1 MADEV
6 QIGNVGGDG
15 VASEVTLQR
24 LVQATEAMA
33 KKSGIDSKGA
43 AAKLQKLYNQEV
55 KSSVDAVKEQT
66 DATEDQTDAT
76 KSATE
81 ETDKFAASLG
91 GAVAKGLGSL
101 YQSTIGLRDAL
112 FDGKEDLGDFT
123 QHIPLIGDKLS
134 ILVNLV
140 DENLSSFR
148 ELSKVGAQFGDG
160 LNDIRAISARAGIPL
175 GEFTELIANNS
186 GRMKL
191 FGATTAQGAAEFAKL
206 SKELRTG
213 PGRAF
218 IAMGYTAQELN
229 ESLIEYAEFSQSQIG
244 KDRNNNRLTAQ
255 GAADYLGTI
264 NELAAVTGKRRDQ
277 IKEELNAGLADQRQR
292 LAIASMSKEE
302 GERFAANMSQ
312 APASLKEAL
321 TDMADGIAN
330 TPIAQGM
337 MTASETFRTQAA
349 NIKNMN
355 AMEYNNFMATVGQEL
370 DQAGQNLGAGADA
383 VMASGSAYGL
393 AISAAAELRD
403 KGLMTE
409 QQFQDMKA
417 AANAQQLKDEGITGF
432 SNAVRDIR
440 TGLMDAFVTSG
451 ALDMITDALNTAA
464 EYIGTPEFKAALT
477 EGVTSLIDGIKT
489 VWGFFSSIGDWFGTG
504 AITVAIVAGLGAM
517 FAGKAIVG
525 ALTKGVGGLVSSMTS
540 GITSRLGLGG
550 GAAPAAAGAAPG
562 RPGRPGRAGAGIG
575 GAIGNIGA
583 GVGKGLGGILKG
595 LASGIAA
602 FANPAVLLGGAN
614 IALVIVGIGAAVA
627 GATWMVGKAL
637 PTMAEGMKSFEELN
651 GSKLVDAG
659 LGMLSVAAG
668 LAAIGAGGVAGAVGG
683 AASGLID
690 GISGFFGAESPLDKM
705 LAFQEFDFDADK
717 IENNSRAM
725 VAYSKGMALMGGAGA
740 VSGIGAAIGAFGGA
754 IAGLFGE
761 DDPLEKMKKFGEYS
775 FNTEGIIANAG
786 AVAAYA
792 AAMKDFPVSPSAS
805 VFTALKDGIIGL
817 LGGETDPFAPMMR
830 FGDLKF
836 NTAGITNNAGAVS
849 AFAAAMQNMP
859 VIDAERTGG
868 VFGAIAG
875 WFAGDTVMPWDSVK
889 AFGDADISAE
899 GVTANAAAINAMTTS
914 LNGFSV
920 EKLDTTGIISYTSAM
935 EKLVEVLGELNDELA
950 ADNQAGFGT
959 GTNAGDVVSKMDTIG
974 SGGGGGSDQ
983 LNTTM
988 QRVEQILT
996 EIRDFDE
1003 TTAKN
1008 TRNIIGSNL
1017 AQGNV
1022 SNVSR

>member
-1 MADEV
+1 VAEEV

-66 DATEDQTDAT
+66 DATEEQTDAT
-76 KSATE
+76 KDVTQ
-81 ETDKFAASLG
+81 ETNKLAASLG
-91 GAVAKGLGSL
+91 GAVAKGIGSL
-101 YQSTIGLRDAL
+101 WQSTLGLAGAL
-112 FDGKEDLGDFT
+112 TSGQEDLADFT
-123 QHIPLIGDKLS
+123 QHIPLIGGHLS
-134 ILVNLV
+134 TLVGLV

-175 GEFTELIANNS
+175 GEFTDLIANNS

-337 MTASETFRTQAA
+337 MAASETFRTQAA

-409 QQFQDMKA
+409 QQFQDMKN
-417 AANAQQLKDEGITGF
+417 AANAQQLRDEGITGF

-451 ALDMITDALNTAA
+451 ALDMITDALNTVA
-464 EYIGTPEFKAALT
+464 EYIGTPEFKEALIS
-477 EGVTSLIDGIKT
+477 GVTSLISGIKK
-489 VWGFFSSIGDWFGTG
+489 VWGFFSGIGDWFGTG

-550 GAAPAAAGAAPG
+550 GAPAAAGAAPARG
-562 RPGRPGRAGAGIG
+562 GRPGRAGAGIG
-575 GAIGNIGA
+575 AGIGNIGA
-583 GVGKGLGGILKG
+583 GIGKGLGGVLKG

-602 FANPAVLLGGAN
+602 FANPAVLLGGTN

-627 GATWMVGKAL
+627 GATWMIGAAL

-705 LAFQEFDFDADK
+705 LAFQEYDFDAVR
-717 IENNSRAM
+717 IENNAKAM
-725 VAYSKGMALMGGAGA
+725 ASYSKGMALMGGAGV
-740 VSGIGAAIGAFGGA
+740 VSGIGGAIGAFGGA

-761 DDPLEKMKKFGEYS
+761 DSPLDKISLFQAYTFDPIK
-775 FNTEGIIANAG
+775 IANNAS
-786 AVAAYA
+786 AVEAYSKGMAALG
-792 AAMKDFPVSPSAS
+792 SA
-805 VFTALKDGIIGL
+805 
-817 LGGETDPFAPMMR
+817 E
-830 FGDLKF
+830 
-836 NTAGITNNAGAVS
+836 AV
-849 AFAAAMQNMP
+849 
-859 VIDAERTGG
+859 GG
-868 VFGAIAG
+868 VGSILGAIGG
-875 WFAGDTVMPWDSVK
+875 WFSGNDDMPWDSVK
-889 AFGDADISAE
+889 AFGNADLNLE
-899 GVTANAAAINAMTTS
+899 GVTANAAAVNAMSAS
-914 LNGFSV
+914 LNSFSV
-920 EKLDTTGIISYTSAM
+920 EKLDTTGIVSYTSAM
-935 EKLVEVLGELNDELA
+935 ERLVEVLGELNDALS

-974 SGGGGGSDQ
+974 SGGGAGSDQ
-983 LNTTM
+983 LNNTM
-988 QRVEQILT
+988 QRVEQVLT

-1003 TTAKN
+1003 EIKKN
-1008 TRNIIGSNL
+1008 TSNIAGSNL
-1017 AQGNV
+1017 ALGNL
-1022 SNVSR
+1022 S

>member
-1 MADEV
+1 VAEEV

-66 DATEDQTDAT
+66 DATEEQTDAT
-76 KSATE
+76 KDVTQ
-81 ETDKFAASLG
+81 ETNKLAASLG
-91 GAVAKGLGSL
+91 GAVAKGIGSL
-101 YQSTIGLRDAL
+101 WQSTLGLAGAL
-112 FDGKEDLGDFT
+112 TSGQEDLADFT
-123 QHIPLIGDKLS
+123 QHIPLIGGHLS
-134 ILVNLV
+134 TLVGLV

-175 GEFTELIANNS
+175 GEFTDLIANNS

-337 MTASETFRTQAA
+337 MAASETFRTQAA

-409 QQFQDMKA
+409 QQFQDMKN
-417 AANAQQLKDEGITGF
+417 AANAQQLRDEGITGF

-451 ALDMITDALNTAA
+451 ALDMITDALNTVA
-464 EYIGTPEFKAALT
+464 EYIGTPEFKEALIS
-477 EGVTSLIDGIKT
+477 GVTSLISGIKK
-489 VWGFFSSIGDWFGTG
+489 VWGFFSGIGDWFGTG

-550 GAAPAAAGAAPG
+550 GAPAAAGAAPARG
-562 RPGRPGRAGAGIG
+562 GRPGRAGAGIG
-575 GAIGNIGA
+575 AGIGNIGA
-583 GVGKGLGGILKG
+583 GIGKGLGGVLKG

-602 FANPAVLLGGAN
+602 FANPAVLLGGTN

-627 GATWMVGKAL
+627 GATWMIGAAL

-705 LAFQEFDFDADK
+705 LAFQEYDFDAVR
-717 IENNSRAM
+717 IENNAKAM
-725 VAYSKGMALMGGAGA
+725 ASYSKGMALMGGAGV
-740 VSGIGAAIGAFGGA
+740 VSGIGGAIGAFGGA

-761 DDPLEKMKKFGEYS
+761 DSPLDKISLFQAYTFDPIK
-775 FNTEGIIANAG
+775 IANNAS
-786 AVAAYA
+786 AVEAYSKGMAALG
-792 AAMKDFPVSPSAS
+792 SA
-805 VFTALKDGIIGL
+805 
-817 LGGETDPFAPMMR
+817 E
-830 FGDLKF
+830 
-836 NTAGITNNAGAVS
+836 AV
-849 AFAAAMQNMP
+849 
-859 VIDAERTGG
+859 GG
-868 VFGAIAG
+868 VGSILGAIGG
-875 WFAGDTVMPWDSVK
+875 WFSGNDDMPWESVK
-889 AFGDADISAE
+889 AFGNADINLE
-899 GVTANAAAINAMTTS
+899 GVTANAAAVNAMSSS
-914 LNGFSV
+914 LNSFSV
-920 EKLDTTGIISYTSAM
+920 EKLDTTGIVSYTSAM
-935 EKLVEVLGELNDELA
+935 ERLVEVLGELNDALS

-974 SGGGGGSDQ
+974 SGGGAGSDQ
-983 LNTTM
+983 LNNTM
-988 QRVEQILT
+988 QRVEQVLT

-1003 TTAKN
+1003 EIKKN
-1008 TRNIIGSNL
+1008 TSNIAGSNL
-1017 AQGNV
+1017 ALGNL
-1022 SNVSR
+1022 S

>member
-1 MADEV
+1 MAEEV

-33 KKSGIDSKGA
+33 KKSGIDSKGT

-66 DATEDQTDAT
+66 DATEEQTDAT
-76 KSATE
+76 KDVTQ
-81 ETDKFAASLG
+81 ETNKLAASLG
-91 GAVAKGLGSL
+91 GAVAKGIGSL
-101 YQSTIGLRDAL
+101 WQSTLGLAGAL
-112 FDGKEDLGDFT
+112 TSGQEDLADFT
-123 QHIPLIGDKLS
+123 QHIPLIGGHLS
-134 ILVNLV
+134 TLVGLV

-175 GEFTELIANNS
+175 GEFTDLIANNS

-292 LAIASMSKEE
+292 LAIASMTQEE

-337 MTASETFRTQAA
+337 MAASETFRTQAA

-370 DQAGQNLGAGADA
+370 DKAGQNLGAGADA

-417 AANAQQLKDEGITGF
+417 AANAQQLNDEGITGF

-477 EGVTSLIDGIKT
+477 EGVTSLIDGIKS

-540 GITSRLGLGG
+540 SITSKLGFGG
-550 GAAPAAAGAAPG
+550 GGAPAAAGAAPARG
-562 RPGRPGRAGAGIG
+562 GRPGRAGAGVG

-583 GVGKGLGGILKG
+583 GIGKGLGGVLKG
-595 LASGIAA
+595 LAGGIAA
-602 FANPAVLLGGAN
+602 FANPAVLLGGVN

-627 GATWMVGKAL
+627 GATWMIGAAL

-690 GISGFFGAESPLDKM
+690 GISGFFGADSPLDKM
-705 LAFQEFDFDADK
+705 LEFQKYDFDSVR
-717 IENNSRAM
+717 IENNANAMASYSR
-725 VAYSKGMALMGGAGA
+725 GMALMGGAGV
-740 VSGIGAAIGAFGGA
+740 VSGIGGAIGAFGGA

-761 DDPLEKMKKFGEYS
+761 DSPLDKISLFQAYNFDPIK
-775 FNTEGIIANAG
+775 IANNAS
-786 AVAAYA
+786 AVEAYSKGMAALG
-792 AAMKDFPVSPSAS
+792 SA
-805 VFTALKDGIIGL
+805 
-817 LGGETDPFAPMMR
+817 E
-830 FGDLKF
+830 
-836 NTAGITNNAGAVS
+836 AV
-849 AFAAAMQNMP
+849 
-859 VIDAERTGG
+859 GG
-868 VFGAIAG
+868 VGSILGAIGG
-875 WFAGDTVMPWDSVK
+875 WFSGNDDMPWESVK
-889 AFGDADISAE
+889 AFGNADLNLE
-899 GVTANAAAINAMTTS
+899 GVTANAAAVNAMSAS
-914 LNGFSV
+914 LNSFSV
-920 EKLDTTGIISYTSAM
+920 EKLDTTGIVSYTSAM
-935 EKLVEVLGELNDELA
+935 ERLVEVLGELNDALS
-950 ADNQAGFGT
+950 ADNKAGFGT

-974 SGGGGGSDQ
+974 SGAGGGSDQ
-983 LNTTM
+983 LNNTM
-988 QRVEQILT
+988 QRVEQVLT

-1003 TTAKN
+1003 EIKKN
-1008 TRNIIGSNL
+1008 TSNITGSNL
-1017 AQGNV
+1017 ALGNLT
-1022 SNVSR
+1022 

>member
-1 MADEV
+1 MAEEV

-33 KKSGIDSKGA
+33 KKSGIDSKGT

-66 DATEDQTDAT
+66 DATEEQTDAT
-76 KSATE
+76 KDVTQ
-81 ETDKFAASLG
+81 ETNKLAASLG
-91 GAVAKGLGSL
+91 GAVAKGIGSL
-101 YQSTIGLRDAL
+101 WQSTLGLAGAL
-112 FDGKEDLGDFT
+112 TSGQEDLADFT
-123 QHIPLIGDKLS
+123 QHIPLIGGHLS
-134 ILVNLV
+134 TLVGLV

-175 GEFTELIANNS
+175 GEFTDLIANNA

-191 FGATTAQGAAEFAKL
+191 FGATTAQGATEFAKL

-213 PGRAF
+213 PGKAF

-264 NELAAVTGKRRDQ
+264 NELSAVTGKRRDQ
-277 IKEELNAGLADQRQR
+277 IKEEMNAGLSDQRNR
-292 LAIASMSKEE
+292 LAIARMTSEE
-302 GERFAANMSQ
+302 GIRFQANLSQ
-312 APASLKEAL
+312 APGPFKEAL

-330 TPIAQGM
+330 SEIAQGLM
-337 MTASETFRTQAA
+337 AASDTFKEQAHLIKDMDPTQ
-349 NIKNMN
+349 
-355 AMEYNNFMATVGQEL
+355 YNNFLVKVRDEL
-370 DQAGQNLGAGADA
+370 DEKGMAMGKGADA
-383 VMASGSAYGL
+383 LIAGGTGYGQALAAS
-393 AISAAAELRD
+393 AELATLAHIDQAEAD
-403 KGLMTE
+403 KQRL
-409 QQFQDMKA
+409 
-417 AANAQQLKDEGITGF
+417 AANAQQLKDDGITGF
-432 SNAVRDIR
+432 SDAVRNIR
-440 TGLMDAFVTSG
+440 TGLMDAFINSG
-451 ALDMITDALNTAA
+451 ALGLITDTLDTMAKA
-464 EYIGTPEFKAALT
+464 IGTPEFKEALIS
-477 EGVTSLIDGIKT
+477 GVTGFIDGIKK
-489 VWGFFSSIGDWFGTG
+489 VWGFFSGIGDWFGTG

-550 GAAPAAAGAAPG
+550 GAPAAAGAAPARG
-562 RPGRPGRAGAGIG
+562 GRPGRAGAGVG

-583 GVGKGLGGILKG
+583 GIGKGLGGVLKG
-595 LASGIAA
+595 LAGGIAA
-602 FANPAVLLGGAN
+602 FANPAVLLGGVN

-627 GATWMVGKAL
+627 GAAWMVGKAL

-705 LAFQEFDFDADK
+705 LAFQEYDFDAVR
-717 IENNSRAM
+717 IENNAKAM
-725 VAYSKGMALMGGAGA
+725 ASYSKGMALMGGAGV
-740 VSGIGAAIGAFGGA
+740 VSGIGGAIGAFGGA

-761 DDPLEKMKKFGEYS
+761 DSPLDKISLFQAYTFDPTK
-775 FNTEGIIANAG
+775 IANNAS
-786 AVAAYA
+786 AVEAYSKGMAALG
-792 AAMKDFPVSPSAS
+792 SA
-805 VFTALKDGIIGL
+805 
-817 LGGETDPFAPMMR
+817 E
-830 FGDLKF
+830 
-836 NTAGITNNAGAVS
+836 AV
-849 AFAAAMQNMP
+849 
-859 VIDAERTGG
+859 GG
-868 VFGAIAG
+868 VGSILGAIGG
-875 WFAGDTVMPWDSVK
+875 WFSGKDTMPWESVK
-889 AFGDADISAE
+889 AFGDADLNLE
-899 GVTANAAAINAMTTS
+899 GVTANAAAVNAMSAS
-914 LNGFSV
+914 LNSFSV
-920 EKLDTTGIISYTSAM
+920 EKLDTTGIVSYTSAM
-935 EKLVEVLGELNDELA
+935 ERLVEVLGELNDALS
-950 ADNQAGFGT
+950 ADNKAGFGT

-974 SGGGGGSDQ
+974 SGAGGGSDQ
-983 LNTTM
+983 LNNTM
-988 QRVEQILT
+988 QRVEQVLT

-1003 TTAKN
+1003 EIKKN
-1008 TRNIIGSNL
+1008 TSNITGSNL
-1017 AQGNV
+1017 ALGNLT
-1022 SNVSR
+1022 